1 METMEPE
8 ADVSSPSGENSS
20 HERVVEGLADTDNN
34 LRVDDAARNEAG
46 AGDDNAKI
54 QNIDTDDHNEQIEP
68 KSGGD
73 SPGRPK
79 SALNEDKKDDD
90 YWDDRGEHTA
100 RKSVRYSSDMIEGTN
115 SKSHV
120 ASMRQMIDRTFFDS
134 MLMEKRI
141 ILRSDDPLH
150 VAIASTDSIGVQMI
164 LEELGKTA
172 PLSVA
177 KRDAD
182 GRTAVH
188 LAVMSGSESIV
199 EHVIGAY
206 RFFEGL
212 QLQAEL
218 AALEKERD
226 SSISKLKLGIQGA
239 RGTQDAFDKH
249 RFTID
254 AWFRQEKARRIRQF
268 EFRTEVLNTVVH
280 CLICICLLSV
290 SMAACIFPWLSVG
303 LLYDWLID

>member
-1 METMEPE
+1 METAEAE
-8 ADVSSPSGENSS
+8 ADVSSPSAEHRS
-20 HERVVEGLADTDNN
+20 HERVVEGLADANNN
-34 LRVDDAARNEAG
+34 LREDDTNEAE
-46 AGDDNAKI
+46 AGDNITKT
-54 QNIDTDDHNEQIEP
+54 QNVDIVDHNDEQIEP

-90 YWDDRGEHTA
+90 YWDDRGEQSA
-100 RKSVRYSSDMIEGTN
+100 RKSVRYSSYMIEVAY

-120 ASMRQMIDRTFFDS
+120 ASLRQMIDRTFFDS
-134 MLMEKRI
+134 MLIEKRI

-182 GRTAVH
+182 GRSAVH
-188 LAVMSGSESIV
+188 LAVMSGSDSIV

-218 AALEKERD
+218 ATLEKERD

-249 RFTID
+249 RLTID
-254 AWFRQEKARRIRQF
+254 AWFRQEKARKIRQF
-268 EFRTEVLNTVVH
+268 EFRTEVLNSS
-280 CLICICLLSV
+280 LSICICLLSV
-290 SMAACIFPWLSVG
+290 SVAVCACPWLS
-303 LLYDWLID
+303 IRHF